1 MASRLTTFSPLQM
14 QVPQLQVPMELLYA
28 KLQAAQGSKDEF
40 DQLSTLMPQYLQEH
54 STDASKYK
62 QLVGKVSE
70 DVANAFASGDSGP
83 GMRLLQQ
90 GKDFIRKQNQAG
102 GLGYALQSAY
112 DSDAA
117 AKKAME
123 ELHAD
128 AVKKGNNIN
137 YQLAKSTYKV
147 PELGYDPQTG
157 NFNKPSASNVP
168 TFFDVDNELREWIK
182 TINPQEYGFSRV
194 EGDYVYT
201 TEGKKYHIREFAPQ
215 FLKDPRIRQQLEI
228 NAQHSFLNM
237 SPEARL
243 DIANTANQAIAGNKS
258 QLQSEFNTLQT
269 MLDSKDK
276 KKVKEAQAKLA
287 SLGYMVGDK
296 EYGAS
301 DIDGNSGERTKAAME
316 QLKSTVESV
325 GSKSYGEQ
333 DVLNLLFQEQLT
345 GVSAKALAA
354 RPDSESTKITGE
366 NWRARELFK
375 SALRKDEQKDY
386 LNQMAAMSTST
397 AVPVPNYALDINT
410 VDKLIKTTD
419 EAVVATTASMQ
430 EQMNASPELVTTFGT
445 PERAMEFRKAL
456 DDNGG
461 NMKAAASQMGVTV
474 GEMETAN
481 KVFSKIENRGFA
493 ASAADLSESTKA
505 KGQIDLQREELGEKY
520 IERKGTGEAEA
531 YVKKNK
537 LDYYG
542 ITPEMIIK
550 NPEEA
555 TKLLEKNFRE
565 KEPMVKVAS
574 AWDVNARRA
583 NEASGAVLREL
594 KLKISRFQESN
605 NVKMK
610 ADFDANTDAYASTV
624 SQGLRDDSEQFK
636 MMDNSILAYLSLPD
650 ENNSFDWIDTATN
663 KTTKNSKVSN
673 VHLEDVASAVGK
685 KGQVFVVSGDMKDGD
700 KTTKVVRRVYVG
712 NNAEAAQWTQNWA
725 MNAAT
730 EALNN
735 KDYTTAL
742 RAVEIGLG
750 TNDLNRSLKPSKS
763 RSTTFIE
770 KVGDHT
776 QSSNQNFT
784 VIKEYGKPNNST
796 SLVVIGNPEF
806 PQYAVAQNKG
816 THMEIFPS
824 LTDENTPGVYSS
836 FDKAARVFKLLEATD
851 QGLIGQRTA
860 KIRPENVNPTFPL
873 NSSEQ

>member
-1 MASRLTTFSPLQM
+1 MASRLTTFNPMQM

-40 DQLSTLMPQYLQEH
+40 DQLSALMPQYLQEH
-54 STDASKYK
+54 SGDATKYK

-70 DVANAFASGDSGP
+70 DVAAAFASGDAGT

-112 DSDAA
+112 DADATA
-117 AKKAME
+117 RKAME
-123 ELHAD
+123 DLHAE
-128 AVKKGNNIN
+128 AVKKGNNTN
-137 YQLAKSTYKV
+137 YQLAKSMYKV

-157 NFNKPSASNVP
+157 NFNKPGAPDVP
-168 TFFDVDNELREWIK
+168 TFFDVDSELRDWIK
-182 TINPQEYGFSRV
+182 TINPQEYGFSKV

-201 TEGKKYHIREFAPQ
+201 TEGKKYHIREFVPQ
-215 FLKDPRIRQQLEI
+215 FLKDPRIKQQLEI
-228 NAQHSFLNM
+228 NAKYGYMNM

-243 DIANTANQAIAGNKS
+243 DIANTANQAVASNKA
-258 QLQSEFNTLQT
+258 QLQAEFDSLQN
-269 MLDSKDK
+269 MLNSKDK

-287 SLGYMVGDK
+287 SLGYTIGDK
-296 EYGAS
+296 EFDAS
-301 DIDGNSGERTKAAME
+301 DIDGKAGERTKAALE
-316 QLKSTVESV
+316 KLRATVDEV
-325 GSKSYGEQ
+325 GNKQFGEQ
-333 DVLNLLFQEQLT
+333 DVLNLLYQEQLT

-354 RPDSESTKITGE
+354 RPDSDSTKITGD
-366 NWRARELFK
+366 NWRAKELFK
-375 SALRKDEQKDY
+375 SALRKEEQKDY
-386 LNQMAAMSTST
+386 LTQMAAMSTST
-397 AVPVPNYALDINT
+397 AVPVPNYALDLNT
-410 VDKLIKTTD
+410 VDSLIKTT
-419 EAVVATTASMQ
+419 EESVAATTDSMQ
-430 EQMNASPELVTTFGT
+430 AQMNANPELVTTFGT
-445 PERAMEFRKAL
+445 PQRAMEFRKAL

-461 NMKAAASQMGVTV
+461 NLKAAAAQMGVTV
-474 GEMETAN
+474 EDMDKAN
-481 KVFSKIENRGFA
+481 KVFSKMENRGFA
-493 ASAADLSESTKA
+493 TSALDLAESTKA
-505 KGQIDLQREELGEKY
+505 KGQIELQREELGEKY
-520 IERKGTGEAEA
+520 IERNGTAEAEE

-550 NPEEA
+550 NPEA
-555 TKLLEKNFRE
+555 ASKLLEKNFRQ
-565 KEPMVKVAS
+565 KEPMVAVAS

-594 KLKISRFQESN
+594 QLKITRFKESTN
-605 NVKMK
+605 KK
-610 ADFDANTDAYASTV
+610 IKDDFNAHTDEYASTI

-650 ENNSFDWIDTATN
+650 ENNSFDWIDTSSN
-663 KTTKNSKVSN
+663 KTVKNSKVSN
-673 VHLEDVASAVGK
+673 VHLEDVSSAVGK

-700 KTTKVVRRVYVG
+700 KTTKVVRRIYIG

-725 MNAAT
+725 MNVAT

-763 RSTTFIE
+763 RSTTFVE

-776 QSSNQNFT
+776 QSSTQNFT
-784 VIKEYGKPNNST
+784 VIKEYGKTNNST
-796 SLVVIGNPEF
+796 SLVVLGNPEF

-824 LTDENTPGVYSS
+824 LTDENTPGVYSN
-836 FDKAARVFKLLEATD
+836 FDKAARVFKLLEAAD

-860 KIRPENVNPTFPL
+860 KIKPENVNPTYPL
-873 NSSEQ
+873 NADQ